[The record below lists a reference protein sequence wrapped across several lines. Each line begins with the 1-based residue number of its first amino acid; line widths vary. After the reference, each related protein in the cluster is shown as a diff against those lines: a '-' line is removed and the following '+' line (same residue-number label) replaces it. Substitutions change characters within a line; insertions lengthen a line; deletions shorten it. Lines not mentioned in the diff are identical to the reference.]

1 MANLR
6 VQLSNSCTLA
16 LTNAEQQTRFS
27 LAPVECARNKILKLT
42 AVLHDMFAQV
52 ARQKAVLR
60 VKELAK
66 LQAGKK

>member
-1 MANLR
+1 
-6 VQLSNSCTLA
+6 
-16 LTNAEQQTRFS
+16 
-27 LAPVECARNKILKLT
+27 
-42 AVLHDMFAQV
+42 MFAQV